1 MEHEKGPMFSYTV
14 QLDNKGHMTNFFWR
28 DGNSLI
34 DYESFEDLIILT
46 LHIVRT
52 SGVYHVLPLLASIIK
67 RIM

>member
-34 DYESFEDLIILT
+34 DYESFGDVIIFDT
-46 LHIVRT
+46 TYVRT
-52 SGVYHVLPLLASIIK
+52 NGIYHVLLLLASIIIRK
-67 RIM
+67 M